1 MHFATLIILLALLQY
16 LAFITRTGLAR
27 GKLGIKAPAMTGN
40 ETWERI
46 LRVQQNTA
54 EQLHVFIPAAAAFAH
69 FTHQSWVLVPGALY
83 LIGRQLYSMTYVSDP
98 TKRAPG
104 MVMTFAAN
112 VILVIG
118 ALGGVVMDILNLQ

>member
-1 MHFATLIILLALLQY
+1 MHFATLLILLALLQY

-27 GKLGIKAPAMTGN
+27 GKLGIQAPAMTGH
-40 ETWERI
+40 EVWERI

-54 EQLHVFIPAAAAFAH
+54 EQLHVFVPAVVAFAH
-69 FTHQSWVLVPGALY
+69 FLDPVWVLLPGVLY
-83 LIGRQLYSMTYVSDP
+83 LIGRQHYSMTYIEDP

-112 VILVIG
+112 VILV
-118 ALGGVVMDILNLQ
+118 LGGLAGVLIEMMAKM